1 MSNKEAELETKVKM
15 KKGEAFPIGP
25 YAPGYNVSSALTN
38 FETSGRSM

>member
-25 YAPGYNVSSALTN
+25 YAPGYNVSPALTI